1 MKTNNHQ
8 LVDYDTIL
16 DKEFGKEGTL
26 ERMRAEEDAYAF
38 YSGQILLDTCKEEAN
53 ITQEELV

>member
-8 LVDYDTIL
+8 LVDYDAIL

-38 YSGQILLDTCKEEAN
+38 YSGSVRSPGLIHLTL
-53 ITQEELV
+53 

>member
-1 MKTNNHQ
+1 MNKRFFDPEIT
-8 LVDYDTIL
+8 
-16 DKEFGKEGTL
+16 K
-26 ERMRAEEDAYAF
+26 EEDAYAF